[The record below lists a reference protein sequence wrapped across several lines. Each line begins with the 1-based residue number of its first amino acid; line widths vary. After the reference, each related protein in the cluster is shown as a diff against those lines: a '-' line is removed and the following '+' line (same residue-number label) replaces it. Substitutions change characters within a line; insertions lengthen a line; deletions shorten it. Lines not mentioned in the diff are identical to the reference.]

1 MRAWRTMTTGVLG
14 LALLACAQVASS
26 QSEDVPMEEPPTEE
40 TVPPETVDIPP
51 ELKLHPVAPIQEG
64 QPIQVDLSK
73 GQIDPALQPLIDV
86 VLQDMSAQMGLAPPD
101 VEVLEARAV
110 VWPDGSLGCPQP
122 GMAYIQVQIEGAL
135 VRVRV
140 GDKAYEYH
148 SGGRR
153 PPFLCTT
160 PAPRT
165 PPGEPPDVPPSD
177 EPAPPPGGSA
187 AV

>member
-1 MRAWRTMTTGVLG
+1 MATGLLG
-14 LALLACAQVASS
+14 LALLVCAQVASS
-26 QSEDVPMEEPPTEE
+26 QSEEPQMEEPPTEE
-40 TVPPETVDIPP
+40 TLPPETTDVPP
-51 ELKLHPVAPIQEG
+51 DFKLDPVAPIQEG

-73 GQIDPALQPLIDV
+73 GQIDPALQPLIDL
-86 VLQDMSAQMGLAPPD
+86 VLQDMSTQMGVAPPD
-101 VEVLEARAV
+101 VEVLEARTV

-140 GDKAYEYH
+140 GDQVYEYH
-148 SGGRR
+148 AGGRQ
-153 PPFLCTT
+153 PPFICNK

-165 PPGEPPDVPPSD
+165 PPGDL
-177 EPAPPPGGSA
+177 PAPPPGGSA